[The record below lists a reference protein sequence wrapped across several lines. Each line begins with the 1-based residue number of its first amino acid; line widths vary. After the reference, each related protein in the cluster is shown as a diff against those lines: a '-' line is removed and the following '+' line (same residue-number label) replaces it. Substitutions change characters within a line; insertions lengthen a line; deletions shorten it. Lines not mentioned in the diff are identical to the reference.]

1 LTVDDAMPE
10 LPSTEA
16 SAAAASATGTTGR
29 TDGARTADHAAIGR
43 LADELLPALIA
54 KLGATGLGELEVRE
68 GDWKVRLRAPHDGFP
83 GSARHAAVTR
93 SRPGHGGHGHAPA
106 ALEGSRSGSGGSG
119 AGYSGN
125 GSQPAPLNPVG
136 PGRRDD
142 GTGRRA
148 DDERRVVATSPAVG
162 IYQPRNDASA
172 GTRVRAGERLG
183 VVDMLGVPH
192 DVVAPAD
199 GLIGA
204 SLAEAGQAVEYGQG
218 LVLVELLGGAPAG
231 ESRGAPGVA

>member
-1 LTVDDAMPE
+1 MDDAMPE
-10 LPSTEA
+10 LPSAEA
-16 SAAAASATGTTGR
+16 SATDAPATGAVGR
-29 TDGARTADHAAIGR
+29 TDGARAADHAAIGR

-68 GDWKVRLRAPHDGFP
+68 GDWKVRLRAPLDGFP
-83 GSARHAAVTR
+83 GSARHAALSR
-93 SRPGHGGHGHAPA
+93 SRPGHAGHGHAPA
-106 ALEGSRSGSGGSG
+106 IEAHRSASGGSV

-136 PGRRDD
+136 P
-142 GTGRRA
+142 GRRA

-162 IYQPRNDASA
+162 IYQPRGDASA

-204 SLAEAGQAVEYGQG
+204 SLAESGQAVEYGQG
-218 LVLVELLGGAPAG
+218 LVLVELLGGAAG
-231 ESRGAPGVA
+231 GDTRSASGGG